1 MIVEAFFLRV
11 LDLFILILLLPLAFL
26 LMLVFLPFVYLS
38 DFKNPLFVQKRLG
51 KNKQEFYLV
60 KIRTMSV
67 DAEKDTGAIWARPN
81 DERVTPLGRILRK
94 YWIDE
99 LPQLANIL
107 IGQLSFVGPR
117 PIRGVMAERI
127 AEHDPE
133 YHLRFSVKPG
143 LTGLAQ
149 VFAPYGS
156 NLSEQLEKGYWD
168 RQWVKCLSIKL
179 YLLTLL
185 WTLLKMASQNRW
197 LERIKSQNISKSD
210 QQKFW

>member
-1 MIVEAFFLRV
+1 MTFEIALPRI
-11 LDLFILILLLPLAFL
+11 LDLAILMLVLPIACL
-26 LMLVFLPFVYLS
+26 LMLIFLPFVFLS
-38 DFKNPLFVQKRLG
+38 DFRNPLFIQKRLG
-51 KNKQEFYLV
+51 KNKQEFYLI

-67 DAEKDTGAIWARPN
+67 DAESETGAIWARPN
-81 DERVTPLGRILRK
+81 DERVTPVGRLLRK

-99 LPQLANIL
+99 LPQLVNIL
-107 IGQLSFVGPR
+107 LGQLSFVGPR

-133 YHLRFSVKPG
+133 YHLRFLVTPG

-168 RQWVKCLSIKL
+168 RQWVKCSSMKL
-179 YLLTLL
+179 YFLTLF
-185 WTLLKMASQNRW
+185 WTLLKLSSQNRW
-197 LERIKSQNISKSD
+197 LERIKSQNISNLN
-210 QQKFW
+210 QHKF